1 MVMMP
6 ACTLINCQGRYV
18 RKVRLDFI
26 HGVIPH
32 CATARETLDVYYS
45 GSLRGFVLVCA
56 RGLIL
61 GLMLEL
67 IQFPIF

>member
-1 MVMMP
+1 MESRVP
-6 ACTLINCQGRYV
+6 ACTLIKGQGRHV

-26 HGVIPH
+26 RGVIPRR
-32 CATARETLDVYYS
+32 AAARETLEVYRS

-61 GLMLEL
+61 GLVLEL
-67 IQFPIF
+67 I